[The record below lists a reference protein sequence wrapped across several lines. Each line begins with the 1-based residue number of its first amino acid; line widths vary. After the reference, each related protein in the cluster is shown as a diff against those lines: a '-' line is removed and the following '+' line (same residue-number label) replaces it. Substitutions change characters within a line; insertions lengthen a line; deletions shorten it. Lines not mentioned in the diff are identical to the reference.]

1 MSAYSRDG
9 LSVEAYLA
17 RLLTAI
23 IRQAGGEL
31 RIKGEIVDMVGEP
44 TAFIKEWDKE
54 KQEVVLRCGVGSF
67 VETFRVVPEKPAGA
81 QVAIPAQ
88 APSAAAQIVD
98 PLVNLFRDR
107 SAPPDTQP
115 EDKPRTTSTLDNEK
129 LVNLE
134 NNLRKRR
141 VARLMADEIAANR
154 KAAQERT
161 TP

>member
-23 IRQAGGEL
+23 IRQNGGEL

-67 VETFRVVPEKPAGA
+67 VETFRVVPEKPTGP
-81 QVAIPAQ
+81 QTQIPAA
-88 APSAAAQIVD
+88 APANGHAVD
-98 PLVNLFRDR
+98 PLAGFFREAAPATDPVDKSR
-107 SAPPDTQP
+107 SV
-115 EDKPRTTSTLDNEK
+115 STLEGER
-129 LVNLE
+129 LVELE
-134 NNLRKRR
+134 NKLKKIRLKR
-141 VARLMADEIAANR
+141 MFQEEIEANQR
-154 KAAQERT
+154 KAARQERT

>member
-23 IRQAGGEL
+23 IRQSGGEL
-31 RIKGEIVDMVGEP
+31 RVKGETVDQVGEP

-54 KQEVVLRCGVGSF
+54 KQEVVLRCGIGTF
-67 VETFRVVPEKPAGA
+67 VETFRVVPEKPTGA
-81 QVAIPAQ
+81 QTAIPAQ
-88 APSAAAQIVD
+88 VPTAAAQIVD

-107 SAPPDTQP
+107 PATAEVQP
-115 EDKPRTTSTLDNEK
+115 EEKTRTTSTLDNEK
-129 LVNLE
+129 LVAME
-134 NNLRKRR
+134 NNLRKKR
-141 VARLMADEIAANR
+141 VARLLADEIAANR

>member
-31 RIKGEIVDMVGEP
+31 RVKGEIVDMVGEP

-54 KQEVVLRCGVGSF
+54 KQEVVLRCGVGTF

-81 QVAIPAQ
+81 QTAIPAQ
-88 APSAAAQIVD
+88 PAQVVD
-98 PLVNLFRDR
+98 PLANIFRDR
-107 SAPPDTQP
+107 ENPPPAT
-115 EDKPRTTSTLDNEK
+115 EAAERTRKGSTLDDPEK
-129 LVNLE
+129 LVKLE
-134 NNLRKRR
+134 MDLRKRR
-141 VARLMADEIAANR
+141 VARLMADELAAR
-154 KAAQERT
+154 RTPERT
-161 TP
+161 AP